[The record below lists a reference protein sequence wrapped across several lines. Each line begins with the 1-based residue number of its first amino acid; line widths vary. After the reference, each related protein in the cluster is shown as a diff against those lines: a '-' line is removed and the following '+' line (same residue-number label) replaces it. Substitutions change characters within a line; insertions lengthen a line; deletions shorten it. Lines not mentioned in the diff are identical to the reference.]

1 MARQADHNE
10 RRRLFAAAALAVIS
24 RDGLEGLTMR
34 EVAKEAGFTTGA
46 LTHYFQSKDEVL
58 IAVSEYGAEVVRP
71 PMEDAA
77 SGASARES
85 LRDLFHT
92 ILPTSTA
99 MKAQWRFW
107 LAFWERAA
115 HSPQV
120 QRVMRERYVEYV
132 GRVSAVIK
140 RAQAQGEVDA
150 AVDAERVARE
160 LVALVD
166 GLSVQVLI
174 GAGKLTGVAQRQYVD
189 DLMDLRLGPVP
200 EPAKRRAT
208 RAVAR

>member
-24 RDGLEGLTMR
+24 REGLEGLTMR
-34 EVAKEAGFTTGA
+34 AVAKEAGFTTGA

-71 PMEDAA
+71 PMDAAA
-77 SGASARES
+77 SGLSARAA

-115 HSPQV
+115 HSPRV

-132 GRVSAVIK
+132 GRVSGVIK
-140 RAQAQGEVDA
+140 RAQAQGEVET

-166 GLSVQVLI
+166 GLGVQVLI
-174 GAGKLTGVAQRQYVD
+174 GAGKLTSSAQRQYVD
-189 DLMDLRLGPVP
+189 SLMELRLGPIP
-200 EPAKRRAT
+200 EAIKRRTAKVAT
-208 RAVAR
+208 R

>member
-1 MARQADHNE
+1 MARQSDHNE

-71 PMEDAA
+71 PMEEAA
-77 SGASARES
+77 SGASARAS
-85 LRDLFHT
+85 LRDLFYT

-132 GRVSAVIK
+132 GRVSTVIK

-150 AVDAERVARE
+150 AVNAEVVARE

-174 GAGKLTGVAQRQYVD
+174 GAGKLTGATQRQYLD
-189 DLMDLRLGPVP
+189 SLMDLRLGPAP
-200 EPAKRRAT
+200 EPAKRRAAKTVT
-208 RAVAR
+208 R